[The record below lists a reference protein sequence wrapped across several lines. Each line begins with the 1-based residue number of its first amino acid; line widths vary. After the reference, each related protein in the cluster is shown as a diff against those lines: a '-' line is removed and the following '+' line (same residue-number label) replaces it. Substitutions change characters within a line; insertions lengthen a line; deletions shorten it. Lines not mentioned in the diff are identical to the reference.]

1 MKPHVKTDE
10 MLVRG
15 GKLIFKSLFPKDPQ
29 RLVLQ

>member
-1 MKPHVKTDE
+1 MKPYVNIDE

-15 GKLIFKSLFPKDPQ
+15 GELLFKSLFLKDNQ